1 MVWDGTAMM
10 SLHVR
15 CSMHVEFVEG
25 YTGDI
30 YILCNGSHNKAKLV
44 GGLAGEL
51 FVGFVDR
58 FVG

>member
-1 MVWDGTAMM
+1 MEVK
-10 SLHVR
+10 
-15 CSMHVEFVEG
+15 G

-30 YILCNGSHNKAKLV
+30 YILYNGSPKKVKLV